1 MPLSIRTKTLELSVC
16 CFLVLSI
23 PCTAQTQTAVSTAQS
38 PSALADDGYFQH
50 AYAVADHVHI
60 LRQGPGLHVQAAGNV
75 TVVEQADGLVLIDA
89 GGTPGAGRRVVKLV
103 REISPKPVKAIVITH
118 WHGDHHFGLSE
129 VLKVWPQAMV
139 ITTVATRSHMNN
151 RGLPAQPDPAYD
163 AQQIAN
169 FERNRKQLAAAG
181 VAADVPAADRALNA
195 AGAREVAAYE
205 EDFRGAS
212 IRFANVTFT
221 DRLSLLDDLA
231 PIEVMFLGRANTDGD
246 AVAWL
251 PKQRVVA
258 AGDIVV
264 SPIPFGDGS
273 YPLEWVETLR
283 KIRALDF
290 AVLVPGHGM
299 PETDTTYIDQ
309 LIAALDDI
317 NTQMKSLVAQG
328 LDMDAAVA
336 KMDFSTQSNK
346 FVTEPWLKDYFDGY
360 WEPIA
365 TCSYRQTKGN
375 PAVQGKGCHL

>member
-1 MPLSIRTKTLELSVC
+1 
-16 CFLVLSI
+16 
-23 PCTAQTQTAVSTAQS
+23 
-38 PSALADDGYFQH
+38 
-50 AYAVADHVHI
+50 
-60 LRQGPGLHVQAAGNV
+60 VQAAGNV
-75 TVVEQADGLVLIDA
+75 TVVEQTDGLVLIDA

-129 VLKVWPQAMV
+129 VLKVWPQAIV

-181 VAADVPAADRALNA
+181 VTESAPAADRALYT

-221 DRLSLLDDLA
+221 DKLSLLDDLA

-273 YPLEWVETLR
+273 YPLEWAETLR

-290 AVLVPGHGM
+290 AVLIPGHGM
-299 PETDTTYIDQ
+299 PETDTSYVDQ
-309 LIAALDDI
+309 LIAALDDV
-317 NTQMKSLVAQG
+317 NHQMAGLVAQG
-328 LDMDAAVA
+328 LDMDAAMA
-336 KMDFSTQSNK
+336 KMNFSTQSNK

-360 WEPIA
+360 WEPVA
-365 TCSYRQTKGN
+365 MCSYRQAKGN